1 MASPPSDHAKR
12 FLNYPEPVQGPV
24 VPYVDAPRKNP
35 VLTGRFL
42 VLCAVLYVLSLHPP
56 GCILLGNTAHADPR
70 RMEWLRFVRE
80 YAWRNANFGALRSI
94 RRMIED
100 YEPLYEPT
108 IVPLPDPDAGD
119 AQEAPLEFGPQP
131 PAAAKYVA
139 ERYYSAADYR
149 ALYLAGQMTPTDVA
163 KAILPLIRRD
173 TEPKGRHS
181 LAWFDVKVDIVLRQ
195 AAESTARYREGR
207 SLGPLDGVPTAVK
220 DEYDMDGYITCH
232 GSLNDYTSAQLEDG
246 SNTNWCVRMVERA
259 GCVVLGKLSMN
270 EFGLDTTGNNPV
282 WGTPPNPYNKD
293 YYTGGS
299 SSGCGYAVA
308 AGLVP
313 FSLGGDGG
321 GSIRVPSS
329 LCGVFGLKP
338 THGRLSF
345 RPTQNHCSTCAVLGP
360 IASDVRSLA
369 AVYSVIGQP
378 HPTSPFPPLR
388 SGPSMLSWPAS
399 RPKILAVPERWF
411 SRASPAV
418 QLLCRALIQRLVQER
433 GYRIVSVDIPFLNEG
448 QIAHALVVLADGTSL
463 LPDTSNLTAANRVL
477 LSLGSVTSAVD
488 LLLAHKLRRLLVN
501 HLADLWTR
509 QHPGML
515 LLTPTTA
522 CPGWPVRNR
531 SAEMNYGLND
541 GDTTLTSMQFVW
553 MANFCGLPAITVPAG
568 FVSPVVVDG
577 ATVAKAAEPV
587 QVGEDVAGK
596 VPIGLMAMGEWGA
609 EEQLLGFGLDAEEVG
624 ADLRCRPPVW
634 EDVIELA
641 KRS

>member
-1 MASPPSDHAKR
+1 MASPPSDHARR

-24 VPYVDAPRKNP
+24 VPYSDSPRTKNP

-42 VLCAVLYVLSLHPP
+42 VLCAVL
-56 GCILLGNTAHADPR
+56 
-70 RMEWLRFVRE
+70 MEWLRFVRE

-94 RRMIED
+94 QRMIED

-108 IVPLPDPDAGD
+108 VVPLPDPDAGD
-119 AQEAPLEFGPQP
+119 AQEAPLEFEPQT

-139 ERYYSAADYR
+139 GRYYSAADYR
-149 ALYLAGQMTPTDVA
+149 ALYLAGEVTPTDVA

-181 LAWFDVKVDIVLRQ
+181 LAWFDVKVDIVLHQ

-232 GSLNDYTSAQLEDG
+232 GSLNDYTGSQLEDG

-259 GCVVLGKLSMN
+259 GCVVLGKLSMH

-282 WGTPPNPYNKD
+282 WGTPPNPHNKD

-313 FSLGGDGG
+313 FSLGSDGG

-369 AVYSVIGQP
+369 AVYSVMGQP

-388 SGPSMLSWPAS
+388 PGPSLLSSSAS

-448 QIAHALVVLADGTSL
+448 QIAHALVVLADGASL

-477 LSLGSVTSAVD
+477 LALGSVTPAID

-531 SAEMNYGLND
+531 SAELNYGLSD
-541 GDTTLTSMQFVW
+541 GDTTLESMQFVW

-577 ATVAKAAEPV
+577 AAVAKAARPV

-596 VPIGLMAMGEWGA
+596 VPVGLMAMGEWGA

-641 KRS
+641 KQS